1 MIYYRY
7 TCNILQQ
14 KVSRCLRSL
23 KRVLCRWRDPGAQ
36 ELLPNTVS
44 YVRKCCKEVMY
55 ALDDV
60 RCVFDGWIVIGS
72 LKQMIRIIIASQ
84 PRSVHDWSDKRYS
97 KILISFWSH
106 RYRHQFPQIE
116 IGWQVVQTQD
126 TNLVQSLFRMTWP
139 ECSFLWPFGWLD
151 GLHSIHMLH
160 VWLHTLAHC

>member
-1 MIYYRY
+1 MIYFCY

-44 YVRKCCKEVMY
+44 YVRKCCKEAMCV
-55 ALDDV
+55 LDDV
-60 RCVFDGWIVIGS
+60 RCVFDGWIVSGC
-72 LKQMIRIIIASQ
+72 LKQMIRIIIGSQ
-84 PRSVHDWSDKRYS
+84 PRSVHNWSDKRYS
-97 KILISFWSH
+97 KIWFRFEVTVTDINFH
-106 RYRHQFPQIE
+106 RSKLD
-116 IGWQVVQTQD
+116 GQVVQTQD

-139 ECSFLWPFGWLD
+139 ECSFLWPFGWLE
-151 GLHSIHMLH
+151 GLHSIHMLR